1 MRKIMTGAGLAL
13 LAGLALVA
21 SPATAQGAPKQAIPS
36 QEDWDANAAE
46 LGAQLTVE
54 PLTAEQQARLPQA
67 RAVVERIMPP
77 GTVQQMLGGMFDGLL
92 APVQPGANESV
103 TVITQRFGY
112 DLTANQADADE
123 AATILDPNWSERF
136 RRESAIMPAIMG
148 RMMTTIEP
156 VLRSTMAELYAVH
169 FTNEELTGI
178 DAFFAT
184 PIGASYAQKSFG
196 MASSP
201 RLTRSI
207 VTQAMPQMYASI
219 ASMETD
225 LAAATAGLPPERSY
239 ADLSKTERARLGQL
253 LSLGED
259 ELAAYLESPT
269 AEEAAA
275 VPLK

>member
-1 MRKIMTGAGLAL
+1 MRKIVTGFGL
-13 LAGLALVA
+13 LAGLALA
-21 SPATAQGAPKQAIPS
+21 AAPAAAQDAAKQAIPS
-36 QEDWDANAAE
+36 QEDWDANSAE

-67 RAVVERIMPP
+67 RALVERIMPP
-77 GTVQQMLGGMFDGLL
+77 GTVQQMLGGMLDGLL

-136 RRESAIMPAIMG
+136 RRQSAMMPVIMG
-148 RMMTTIEP
+148 RMMITVEP

-169 FTNEELTGI
+169 FTTDELTGI

-184 PIGASYAQKSFG
+184 PIGAAYAQKSFG
-196 MASSP
+196 MASDP
-201 RLTRSI
+201 RLMASI
-207 VTQAMPQMYASI
+207 VTQAMPQMYADI
-219 ASMETD
+219 ASMEND

-239 ADLSKTERARLGQL
+239 ADLSNAERARLGQL
-253 LSLGED
+253 LGLGED
-259 ELAAYLESPT
+259 ELASYLEPPA
-269 AEEAAA
+269 AEEAAEIP
-275 VPLK
+275 VK